1 MAVLLAAFAVG
12 VGYGVVL
19 PFLPF
24 LLERLGQSSSGG
36 AIQRTTGLLT
46 GAYTIGPVIFAPL
59 WGALSDRMGRRPVL
73 LIGLL
78 GFTVTL
84 GLSAAAASLTT
95 LYAARLLNGAFA
107 AAVTPIIL
115 AIIADCSPDD
125 GWRARRFGW
134 VGIASISGLL
144 AGPMIGGLSG
154 LLISAKGATGL
165 AAPLL
170 VATGL
175 SALATASMGL
185 LRAVPPPRP
194 SRQTAVGRPSPR
206 QASMIGLL
214 VLTGVSAAAIGS
226 FHVGLALQGR
236 SLSMEA
242 RAISLMFAECSLVML
257 VAQALVFSPWVRAS
271 VTRMLLVPTFIVLAG
286 SFVLLSGMASFVP
299 LRATVDLFSA
309 SAGVLAPILLF
320 WISRVAGEAQGLQLG
335 WQSAVASLGQT
346 TGSVATGLFL
356 ASSLWTGSVF
366 MIMAAVLA
374 LAGIAAL
381 PVARALKSLDLATVS
396 GSAARLFRETE

>member
-1 MAVLLAAFAVG
+1 MTLLLAAFAVG

-59 WGALSDRMGRRPVL
+59 WGALSDRTGRRPVL
-73 LIGLL
+73 LIGLV

-84 GLSAAAASLTT
+84 GLSAAAGSLPT

-107 AAVTPIIL
+107 AAVVPVIL
-115 AIIADCSPDD
+115 AIIADYSPDE
-125 GWRARRFGW
+125 GWRARRFSW
-134 VGIASISGLL
+134 VGIASIAGLL

-154 LLISAKGATGL
+154 LLISAKGPTGL

-170 VATGL
+170 VATVL

-185 LRAVPPPRP
+185 LRAAPPPSSALRTAARQP
-194 SRQTAVGRPSPR
+194 SAP
-206 QASMIGLL
+206 QAPMIGLL

-236 SLSMEA
+236 SLSMGA

-257 VAQALVFSPWVRAS
+257 VAQALVFSPWVRAG
-271 VTRMLLVPTFIVLAG
+271 VTRMLLAPAFVLLAG

-309 SAGVLAPILLF
+309 SAGVLTPILLF
-320 WISRVAGEAQGLQLG
+320 WISRAAGEAQGVQLG

-346 TGSVATGLFL
+346 VGSVATGLFL
-356 ASSLWTGSVF
+356 ASSLWSGSVF
-366 MIMAAVLA
+366 MLMAAVLA

-381 PVARALKSLDLATVS
+381 SVVRDLKAL
-396 GSAARLFRETE
+396 

>member
-1 MAVLLAAFAVG
+1 MALLLAAVAVG

-46 GAYTIGPVIFAPL
+46 GAYTIGPVVFAPL
-59 WGALSDRMGRRPVL
+59 WGALSDRLGRRPVL
-73 LIGLL
+73 LIGLI

-84 GLSAAAASLTT
+84 GLSAASASLTT

-107 AAVTPIIL
+107 AAVVPVIL
-115 AIIADCSPDD
+115 AIIADCSDDD
-125 GWRARRFGW
+125 GWRARRFSW

-144 AGPMIGGLSG
+144 TGPMIGGLSG
-154 LLISAKGATGL
+154 LLISAKGAMGL

-170 VATGL
+170 VATAL

-185 LRAVPPPRP
+185 LRAAPPPRP
-194 SRQTAVGRPSPR
+194 SRRPAAGQRSPP

-236 SLSMEA
+236 SLSMGA

-257 VAQALVFSPWVRAS
+257 VAQALVFSPWVRS
-271 VTRMLLVPTFIVLAG
+271 CVTRMLVVPAVVLLAG

-309 SAGVLAPILLF
+309 SAGVLTPILLF
-320 WISRVAGEAQGLQLG
+320 WTSRAAGEAQGVQLG

-346 TGSVATGLFL
+346 IGSVATGLFL

-374 LAGIAAL
+374 VAGIAAL
-381 PVARALKSLDLATVS
+381 PIVRALKALELATVS
-396 GSAARLFRETE
+396 GPAARSFRAE